1 MQKVRLLGIRDSDNQ
16 TNDFPRFL
24 YSVFLIYDVYTHK
37 EKCPSCCSIESLL
50 ND

>member
-16 TNDFPRFL
+16 TNDFPKLLYFIFL
-24 YSVFLIYDVYTHK
+24 VRDVYTHK
-37 EKCPSCCSIESLL
+37 EKCPSCCSIEALS